1 VSKREDKFDSP
12 LPRNLNPTVVTK
24 PDFIRYRENSAK
36 KSSLNDPKL
45 RKLRRQQMVMAKVM
59 GLPTK
64 KISEM
69 FNLSTHTVNHEINM
83 AKKDGTL
90 EALNERIINEL
101 VPDAIDLY
109 LKKMR
114 EEDDAFVAK
123 DVLKHLERL
132 TNRKDEKEKAQQ
144 VQYSMEAYIK
154 SKQQLPSGETVTIE
168 QRVQGEA
175 AKHLLEQ
182 GNLEP
187 APPESMKFLN
197 DIVVEKVEDE

>member
-1 VSKREDKFDSP
+1 MDDKNNSP
-12 LPRNLNPTVVTK
+12 VPRHLNPTVIPKPIRTK
-24 PDFIRYRENSAK
+24 VLDNQAK
-36 KSSLNDPKL
+36 RAAVHDPKI

-59 GLPTK
+59 GLPTQ

-69 FNLSTHTVNHEINM
+69 FNLSRHTVNYEINM

-90 EALNERIINEL
+90 EALNERIITEL

-109 LKKMR
+109 LRKMR

-132 TNRKDEKEKAQQ
+132 TNRKDEKEKSQQ
-144 VQYSMEAYIK
+144 MQYSMEAYIK

-187 APPESMKFLN
+187 APPENMKFLE
-197 DIVVEKVEDE
+197 DIVVEKVDNE

>member
-1 VSKREDKFDSP
+1 MKNNKTNSP
-12 LPRNLNPTVVTK
+12 LPRHLDPNVVPKPTFTK
-24 PDFIRYRENSAK
+24 YRNNVAK
-36 KSSLNDPKL
+36 KTALYDPKI
-45 RKLRRQQMVMAKVM
+45 RKLRRQQLVMAKVM
-59 GLPTK
+59 GLPTD

-69 FNLSTHTVNHEINM
+69 FNISRHTVNHEINM
-83 AKKDGTL
+83 ARKDGTL

-101 VPDAIDLY
+101 VPDAIELY

-132 TNRKDEKEKAQQ
+132 TNRKDEKEKQQQ

-187 APPESMKFLN
+187 APPENMKFLE
-197 DIVVEKVEDE
+197 DIVVEKVDNE